1 MAEPEQFQLG
11 NGTLTFSAQAQGQ
24 GPLVLM
30 LHGFPDTRDSWRHQL
45 RAFAAAGYRAVAV
58 AMRGYEPGSQPA
70 DGDFS
75 LEALA
80 GDVNSWISELGAERA
95 HLVGHDW
102 GAAVAYT
109 AGRDFP
115 DRLLSLT
122 TMAVPHSGRFL
133 SEVHRYPRQLRLSWY
148 MGFFQLR
155 GIADRVV
162 RRKQFAFLRKLWRD
176 WSPGWDF
183 TEEDFQ
189 PVIDAFSQPGVVRG
203 ALAYYRAIPG
213 AMPLGGA
220 ARAETRWKVAVPT
233 LALTG
238 ADDGCIDTE
247 VFRSLMYEQDF
258 PAGLRVEQV
267 ADAGHF
273 PHLEQPDAV
282 NELLLGWFADH
293 SGAAGGQRTTVAP

>member
-1 MAEPEQFQLG
+1 MAAPEELQLG
-11 NGTLTFSAQAQGQ
+11 NGPLRFSALAQGQ
-24 GPLVLM
+24 GPVVLM
-30 LHGFPDTRDSWRHQL
+30 LHGFPDTQHSWKDQL
-45 RAFAAAGYRAVAV
+45 DAFAAAGYRAVAV
-58 AMRGYEPGSQPA
+58 AMRGYEPGSLPE
-70 DGDFS
+70 DGDYS
-75 LEALA
+75 LESLA
-80 GDVNSWISELGAERA
+80 SDVMAWVEQLGADRV

-109 AGRDFP
+109 VGRDYP
-115 DRLLSLT
+115 ERVLSLT

-183 TEEDFQ
+183 TDADFQ

-203 ALAYYRAIPG
+203 ALGYYRAIPG
-213 AMPLGGA
+213 AMPLGSA
-220 ARAETRWKVAVPT
+220 ARAETRWKIDVPT

-238 ADDGCIDTE
+238 AEDGCIDTE
-247 VFRSLMYEQDF
+247 VFRSLMYEEDF
-258 PAGLRVEQV
+258 PSGLRVEQV

-273 PHLEQPDAV
+273 PHLEQPDVV
-282 NELLLGWFADH
+282 NELLLSWFADH
-293 SGAAGGQRTTVAP
+293 SGAVGG